1 MIKGQIKR
9 ATAFVVAG
17 AMAFTMIG
25 CGSSKDKKSDKAKKV
40 DISKVASMGEA
51 VEKIGDYTK
60 GNYDF
65 EMKLNTESSDGGGKI
80 AIAGNGQLDGSN
92 FSVDGVNF
100 EVKSNDET
108 MKLEFSDLLTVA
120 DGRAYINLDSFVKEF
135 SGVDTEFGAYGLLLP
150 DTEKSDKFKKDFFSM
165 CQGAVDAFIEGAE
178 VKGSKDASF
187 TAVIDDAEGYKKSFD
202 SLADWIDENQDTIIS
217 VLESGTKVVEPKKY
231 IKDLFEDIDED
242 LVDAAEVLGLDKY
255 LNEDTINKV
264 KENIDKEL
272 DELDVE
278 EADFS
283 DMFEGFDKEK
293 IKKQTV
299 EQWNKNLEGLDKK
312 DIEISVKME
321 EDKYEVSFSAE
332 FEGQGTKIEAEGRFT
347 LKLDSV
353 SIKAPKNKSSL
364 KEIAEYAKE
373 NPQVLKDV
381 TAGMKKYAENTKG
394 VVAFDIGDDFDD
406 DDDDWDID
414 DDDDD
419 TDDDDDDWNIDDDDD
434 DADEDN
440 DDADDDNDDTDDTDD
455 DDDDWDIDDDGDTDD
470 DDDDWDIDD
479 DDNDTDDDDDDWDID
494 DDDDTDD
501 TDDNTDSG
509 VKEGNSATLE
519 MSDGQKITFNFD
531 PDQLKVYSNNG
542 SVLVFTAKDNMSC
555 AISINAVT
563 YAKFEDLA
571 AIADSQGLEKVNIAG
586 FDGYKK
592 NVGST
597 PAYYF
602 GIKGFKGLVTMAMV
616 VDGSSLTEEN
626 VVSMLIGSAM
636 VSK

>member
-80 AIAGNGQLDGSN
+80 AIGGNGQLDGSN

-242 LVDAAEVLGLDKY
+242 LVDAAEVLGFDRY

-419 TDDDDDDWNIDDDDD
+419 TDDDDDWNIDDDDD
-434 DADEDN
+434 DANEDN
-440 DDADDDNDDTDDTDD
+440 DDADDDN
-455 DDDDWDIDDDGDTDD
+455 
-470 DDDDWDIDD
+470 
-479 DDNDTDDDDDDWDID
+479 
-494 DDDDTDD
+494 DDTDD

-531 PDQLKVYSNNG
+531 PDQLKVYSNTG